1 MGRTIRWV
9 QTFIRLMQGS
19 RQQIIFG
26 IGLHNCLQVLNR
38 LRS

>member
-9 QTFIRLMQGS
+9 QTSIRLAQGPH
-19 RQQIIFG
+19 QWFIFG
-26 IGLHNCLQVLNR
+26 IGLHNCLHVLNR